1 MSDVIEVAK
10 SQIGVSEEPKGSNWG
25 DQVKKYL
32 AAVHI
37 DFPAAWCAAFVVWC
51 HDQAGITDIP
61 HTGGV
66 LDLWNKSHAD
76 HAVTTPQPGD
86 VFILDYGKGKGHT
99 GLVESV
105 SGEILN
111 TIEGNTNDEGSR
123 EGYEVARR
131 SRPVS
136 SVKGFLRFS

>member
-25 DQVKKYL
+25 EQVGKYL
-32 AAVHI
+32 HSVNI
-37 DFPAAWCAAFVVWC
+37 NFPAPWCAAFVVWC
-51 HDQAGITDIP
+51 HNEAGVDSIP
-61 HTGGV
+61 RTGGV
-66 LDLWNKSHAD
+66 LDMWNKAHTLY
-76 HAVTTPQPGD
+76 AVQTPQPGD
-86 VFILDYGKGKGHT
+86 VFIQDHGNGNGHT
-99 GLVESV
+99 GIVESV
-105 SGEILN
+105 NDETIN

-136 SVKGFLRFS
+136 TVKGFLRFS